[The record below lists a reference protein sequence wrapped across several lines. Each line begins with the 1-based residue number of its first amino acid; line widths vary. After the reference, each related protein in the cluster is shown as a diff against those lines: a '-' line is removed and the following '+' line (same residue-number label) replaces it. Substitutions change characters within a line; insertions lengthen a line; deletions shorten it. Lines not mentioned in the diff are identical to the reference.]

1 MVVRH
6 PAVDGPNP
14 KFKKFRPTSDRLLID
29 LLLFEERPA
38 LRVGQRQSDVARRPN
53 DPVKAGTGAING
65 CQWRRW
71 SYQLPAA
78 QMCAII
84 FDCPAAVGT
93 CCWLQSVPL
102 VLSIGV
108 RRVST
113 GEENDEQSVVDCFD
127 CCCASRIHL
136 FCCFVFDRLAAA
148 QEAAAQHAEE
158 EERRN
163 RSGGVLGLGHLP
175 YLGASSRSSFLG
187 GGSGYGSGSPSTA
200 AGMGSKRAA
209 SAAAAAAGH
218 GPTSLFIL
226 TEKNII
232 RRYTRFIIEWPY
244 PFPNELLSH

>member
-1 MVVRH
+1 M
-6 PAVDGPNP
+6 
-14 KFKKFRPTSDRLLID
+14 
-29 LLLFEERPA
+29 
-38 LRVGQRQSDVARRPN
+38 
-53 DPVKAGTGAING
+53 
-65 CQWRRW
+65 
-71 SYQLPAA
+71 
-78 QMCAII
+78 
-84 FDCPAAVGT
+84 
-93 CCWLQSVPL
+93 
-102 VLSIGV
+102 
-108 RRVST
+108 
-113 GEENDEQSVVDCFD
+113 
-127 CCCASRIHL
+127 
-136 FCCFVFDRLAAA
+136 FDRLAAA

-244 PFPNELLSH
+244 PFPNELFSRNILLNYLVGQIVDEVHHSTQLDPLKWLTFI